1 MQLLLPLSALVLA
14 TAVSSTVAQDANR
27 GAQLYLRLTGGVQS
41 CVSCHGPDPTQGR
54 NNILR
59 AADNPAALQKALNTV
74 GVMGYLKAAL
84 GEGDVA
90 DLSAY
95 LGRVAVMSS
104 ATAPLAV
111 WPPTLDFGTLSLG
124 WASPVH
130 RVLIENRSPSSL
142 TLPSMRITAGPF
154 TLQTDC
160 PALIAPGGRCEARV
174 RAEPIVTGT
183 STGALLGAPDSG
195 GASFLLGLVVEAR
208 TEGVAALAAQRLD
221 ERLAFAA
228 TPVGSSQTLTWTLV
242 STGTQ
247 PFTLA
252 SPNLSG
258 PQAGE
263 FALGGD
269 CTPGRTL
276 PVAATCTLQVS
287 HRPSGVLPSRAM
299 LQLRGGG
306 THPAPLEITGQAV
319 AAEAVEEPSLPAT
332 ASDSGGGGA
341 GLSWLALLSVAI
353 LRLRRTTRE
362 RH

>member
-1 MQLLLPLSALVLA
+1 MSGPRRHDAINIGGGLGFH
-14 TAVSSTVAQDANR
+14 TVW
-27 GAQLYLRLTGGVQS
+27 
-41 CVSCHGPDPTQGR
+41 TQGR

-74 GVMGYLKAAL
+74 GVMGYLKAVVS
-84 GEGDVA
+84 EGDVS

-95 LGRVAVMSS
+95 LGRVEVMS
-104 ATAPLAV
+104 APTAPLAV
-111 WPPTLDFGTLSLG
+111 WPPTLDFGSLSLG

-130 RVLIENRSPSSL
+130 RVLIENRSPANR
-142 TLPSMRITAGPF
+142 TLPPLAVATGPF

-160 PALIAPGGRCEARV
+160 PSLIAPGGRCEVRV
-174 RAEPIVTGT
+174 RAEPTVTGS
-183 STGALLGAPDSG
+183 STGVLRGGADSG
-195 GASFLLGLVVEAR
+195 EASFLLGLVVEAR
-208 TEGVAALAAQRLD
+208 TEGVAALAWQRPE
-221 ERLAFAA
+221 ERLAFTG
-228 TPVGSSQTLTWTLV
+228 TPVGGSQTLTWTLM

-287 HRPSGVLPSRAM
+287 HRPSGPLPSRAM
-299 LQLRGGG
+299 LQLRGSG
-306 THPAPLEITGQAV
+306 THPAPLEVVGQAV
-319 AAEAVEEPSLPAT
+319 AAASAEEPSLPPT

-341 GLSWLALLSVAI
+341 GLPWLALLGVAI
-353 LRLRRTTRE
+353 LGLLRTTRE